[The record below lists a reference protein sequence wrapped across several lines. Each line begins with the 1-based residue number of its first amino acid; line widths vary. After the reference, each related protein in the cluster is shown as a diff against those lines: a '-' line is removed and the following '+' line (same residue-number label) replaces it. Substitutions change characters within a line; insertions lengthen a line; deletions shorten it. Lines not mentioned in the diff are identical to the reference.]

1 MLISLTQL
9 SVLGFLLRKDR
20 PLFFAEST
28 RLKALS
34 AVSQPACSKFE
45 SQALFLPSHARG
57 QADKEVFPII
67 GFLLAT
73 SSVRS
78 IRCYADKTA
87 PSPPSNNL
95 FTLLSLASLC
105 KKHCHLMPVVDFLS
119 GNMQV
124 RWPLKVVL
132 VSYKAILLMTILSHL
147 HPGLLM
153 GLCTD
158 CGSQPAPQ

>member
-34 AVSQPACSKFE
+34 AVSQPARSKFE

-73 SSVRS
+73 SSSSS

-87 PSPPSNNL
+87 PSTPSNNL
-95 FTLLSLASLC
+95 FALPSLASLC
-105 KKHCHLMPVVDFLS
+105 KKLCHLMPVVDFLS

-124 RWPLKVVL
+124 R
-132 VSYKAILLMTILSHL
+132 
-147 HPGLLM
+147 
-153 GLCTD
+153 
-158 CGSQPAPQ
+158 

>member
-34 AVSQPACSKFE
+34 AVSQPARSKFE

-73 SSVRS
+73 SD
-78 IRCYADKTA
+78 AMLTKQ
-87 PSPPSNNL
+87 PPL
-95 FTLLSLASLC
+95 PLPIIFLLSSLLQAC
-105 KKHCHLMPVVDFLS
+105 
-119 GNMQV
+119 V
-124 RWPLKVVL
+124 RNTV
-132 VSYKAILLMTILSHL
+132 T
-147 HPGLLM
+147 
-153 GLCTD
+153 
-158 CGSQPAPQ
+158 

>member
-34 AVSQPACSKFE
+34 AVSQPARSKFE

-73 SSVRS
+73 SSLSS

-124 RWPLKVVL
+124 R
-132 VSYKAILLMTILSHL
+132 
-147 HPGLLM
+147 
-153 GLCTD
+153 
-158 CGSQPAPQ
+158 

>member
-34 AVSQPACSKFE
+34 AVSQPARSKFE

-73 SSVRS
+73 SSASS

-87 PSPPSNNL
+87 PLSP
-95 FTLLSLASLC
+95 F
-105 KKHCHLMPVVDFLS
+105 
-119 GNMQV
+119 Q
-124 RWPLKVVL
+124 
-132 VSYKAILLMTILSHL
+132 
-147 HPGLLM
+147 
-153 GLCTD
+153 
-158 CGSQPAPQ
+158 